1 MLALIFRC
9 WVEFMSWSLLV
20 FLPKLLTRQQST
32 LMVMFMLIIVKTV
45 TIAVLHMARNP
56 GKIPRERETLKQIQD
71 RNPSFWRKKYELH
84 SEEI

>member
-56 GKIPRERETLKQIQD
+56 GKIPRCYVRA
-71 RNPSFWRKKYELH
+71 
-84 SEEI
+84 